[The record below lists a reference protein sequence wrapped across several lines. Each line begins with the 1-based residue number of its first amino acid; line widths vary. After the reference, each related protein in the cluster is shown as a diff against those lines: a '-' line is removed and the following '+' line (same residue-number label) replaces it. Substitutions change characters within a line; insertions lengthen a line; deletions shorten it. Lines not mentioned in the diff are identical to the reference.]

1 MSRAQM
7 QDPEKLK
14 AVDVKDQ
21 LADDVDE
28 LDTETGVDRAY
39 ELKCALVNRTLQ
51 EEIGFGRYQLELFA
65 LTGLGWMADNIWLQG
80 IAVVL
85 GQVQQELDPTRIEF
99 ATLALYVGLIIGAST
114 WGVLAD
120 VIGRK
125 LSFNI
130 TLFIAGV
137 FGIAAGA
144 APNFTAFGALVACVG
159 FGIGGNLPV
168 DGALFLEHIPQSHQ
182 WTLTLLSAWWAI
194 GQLVAS
200 VVAWGFI
207 ANYSCDPSI
216 AQGECMKA
224 DNMGWRYTCYLLG
237 SITFLMFVA
246 RFIIF
251 DLQESSKYLIAKG
264 RDEEALAVLQHLA
277 KRNGRQISLTIEDFR
292 SIKGGQVH
300 VTTKDILRRTFSQMN
315 LSHIKPL
322 FAGRKLAINTS
333 LTILLWGLIG
343 LAYPLYNA
351 FLPLYLAER
360 VDADSSTYTTYRNYT
375 IISVVGIP
383 GSVLACLIVDWT
395 RGGKDAV
402 DEEESGSTESGDGEK
417 GENTTPTHTKRKTK
431 FSLGGRKLSMAIST
445 LLTGIFL
452 FLFTT
457 SANEAAVLGFSC
469 ASGLTQN
476 AMYGVLYAYTPE
488 VFPAPHRGT
497 GDAVCSAFNRITG
510 ILAPVIKIAT
520 TSSAGGAAAAKAN
533 GPIFVSASLFVVA
546 SIAMTLLPIE
556 TAGKAAL

>member
-21 LADDVDE
+21 LADDVNE

-277 KRNGRQISLTIEDFR
+277 KRNGRTISLTIEDFR

-395 RGGKDAV
+395 RGGKDVV
-402 DEEESGSTESGDGEK
+402 DEEEAGSAESGDGEK
-417 GENTTPTHTKRKTK
+417 TEAAPVKRKTK